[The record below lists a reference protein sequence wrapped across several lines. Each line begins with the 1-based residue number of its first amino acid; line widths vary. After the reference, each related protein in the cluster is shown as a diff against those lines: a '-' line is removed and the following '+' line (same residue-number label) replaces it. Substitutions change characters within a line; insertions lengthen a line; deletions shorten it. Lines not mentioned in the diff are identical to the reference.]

1 MPRKAA
7 KKKSKSKRGVKR
19 VKSAKKTSIA
29 GKKRSIRRR
38 ESATK
43 AKKRAGRRT
52 STTPKRKVRA
62 KTRRKT
68 TSASSK
74 AATSRRTKTHT
85 ARRRV
90 SQKHGGGANL
100 GFEEKMWMA
109 ADKLRGKIDPAEYK
123 HVVLGLIFLKYISD
137 HFEEFRAQL
146 ALDPEA
152 NLEDR
157 DEYKAENVFWV
168 PLESR
173 WNRLK
178 AAARQP
184 KIGKRV
190 DDAMLAIERDNSS
203 LRNVLPRDYGRPQL
217 GDLRL
222 SQLVDLISGIGLGDR
237 ESRSNDV
244 LGRVYE
250 YFLGEF
256 ASAEGKGGGEFYTP
270 RCVVNLLVE
279 LLEPYKGRVF
289 DPACGSGGMFV
300 QSEDFVLRHSG
311 SPKDLAIYGQESNH
325 TTWRLSQMNMAIR
338 GIDANIKWNQGGSF
352 HQDAFPDLKAD
363 FLMANPPFNDS
374 DWGGERLREDVR
386 WKFGVPPVSNANYA
400 WIQHFISHL
409 AASGLA
415 AFVMANISLSSD
427 QGGEGTIR
435 KSIIEADLVDAI
447 IALPGQLFYTTPIAV
462 CIWVIAR
469 NKKNSKFRDRSRETL
484 FIDGRRLGTMVD
496 RTHRVLTPSDVE
508 SVSSTYH
515 AWRSLGSSFA
525 ARRGFSAAASIDTI
539 RDNRYILNPGRY
551 VGAEADAEATDTA
564 EQRLRQLAITLRT
577 HFGESLRL
585 EKEIEQTLSRLVG
598 KK

>member
-1 MPRKAA
+1 MPQKAA
-7 KKKSKSKRGVKR
+7 KKKSKSKPAVKR
-19 VKSAKKTSIA
+19 VKSAKKTSTA
-29 GKKRSIRRR
+29 GKKHSIRRR

-43 AKKRAGRRT
+43 PKKSTGGRR

-62 KTRRKT
+62 TTRRKT
-68 TSASSK
+68 TSASK
-74 AATSRRTKTHT
+74 AVTSRRTKTRT

-168 PLESR
+168 PLEAR

-184 KIGKRV
+184 KIGKRI

-427 QGGEGTIR
+427 QGGEGAIR

-496 RTHRVLTPSDVE
+496 RTHRVLTPNDVE

-525 ARRGFSAAASIDTI
+525 ARRGFSAAASIDII
-539 RDNRYILNPGRY
+539 RNNRYILNPGRY
-551 VGAEADAEATDTA
+551 VGAEADSEATDTA